1 MKKAIVLV
9 GLVMLVA
16 LSLNMVNAK
25 TLVAGKVYDMT
36 QEPIVT
42 VDGADVNVSCNGLVN
57 LTTTLAD
64 GSYTV
69 SFDDAVCNESHV
81 VDISAQKGG
90 LYGESKGNTVHDL
103 SGVCEGCNVYMSVG
117 NVFMIPEFG
126 FIVGLITI
134 LGAVGVFFFVRR

>member
-36 QEPIVT
+36 QETVGT
-42 VDGADVNVSCNGLVN
+42 VDGAEVNVSCNGLFN
-57 LTTTLAD
+57 QTMTNSD
-64 GSYTV
+64 GSYSV
-69 SFDDAVCNESHV
+69 SFDDALCNESHV

-90 LYGESKGNTVHDL
+90 LYGESPGNAVHDL
-103 SGVCEGCNVYMSVG
+103 SGICDGCNVYMSVG

-126 FIVGLITI
+126 FFVGLVTI